1 MNDVAAVAAHGG
13 GGERRCFAAP
23 RLRRVWERFACLSR
37 RYFDLTWLLHATFL
51 TGIVNSR
58 GITSSGKI
66 NSWLTNH
73 YFLTHPHY
81 FPVNS
86 KALIKPS
93 ERVNATKAR
102 DLFLYTAFILQPSY
116 LGFQCFRQTRGQKT
130 LRLER
135 FIQNLLIIKNKN
147 KHGGWYAL
155 ARLAGW
161 VKWCQVIVNL
171 ALLLR

>member
-1 MNDVAAVAAHGG
+1 MNDVAAAHGG
-13 GGERRCFAAP
+13 GHGERRCFAAP

-116 LGFQCFRQTRGQKT
+116 LDFQCFRQTRGQKT

-135 FIQNLLIIKNKN
+135 FIQNRSHNKKTKTNMAGGTLLR
-147 KHGGWYAL
+147 GW
-155 ARLAGW
+155 LAGW
-161 VKWCQVIVNL
+161 SDAKWS
-171 ALLLR
+171 

>member
-1 MNDVAAVAAHGG
+1 MALGFKRWGQIVFMQDKWRKHNATLPDLPVRRVTAEQNDFFFHYEWCGGGG

-102 DLFLYTAFILQPSY
+102 DLFYTRHLF
-116 LGFQCFRQTRGQKT
+116 C
-130 LRLER
+130 
-135 FIQNLLIIKNKN
+135 NLPI
-147 KHGGWYAL
+147 
-155 ARLAGW
+155 
-161 VKWCQVIVNL
+161 
-171 ALLLR
+171 

>member
-1 MNDVAAVAAHGG
+1 MQLKVVIWWPWGSKGEVKSYLCRTNEGSTALPYPTYLYSVTAEQNDFFFHYEWCGG

-102 DLFLYTAFILQPSY
+102 DLFYTRHLF
-116 LGFQCFRQTRGQKT
+116 C
-130 LRLER
+130 
-135 FIQNLLIIKNKN
+135 NLPI
-147 KHGGWYAL
+147 
-155 ARLAGW
+155 
-161 VKWCQVIVNL
+161 
-171 ALLLR
+171 

>member
-1 MNDVAAVAAHGG
+1 MKEAQRYLTRPTCTTCNCRAEWFLFPLWMMWQRWRGGG

-102 DLFLYTAFILQPSY
+102 DLFCTRRIRRVWHLWRIRYPRGRLW
-116 LGFQCFRQTRGQKT
+116 LRRQRT
-130 LRLER
+130 
-135 FIQNLLIIKNKN
+135 
-147 KHGGWYAL
+147 W
-155 ARLAGW
+155 W
-161 VKWCQVIVNL
+161 V
-171 ALLLR
+171 